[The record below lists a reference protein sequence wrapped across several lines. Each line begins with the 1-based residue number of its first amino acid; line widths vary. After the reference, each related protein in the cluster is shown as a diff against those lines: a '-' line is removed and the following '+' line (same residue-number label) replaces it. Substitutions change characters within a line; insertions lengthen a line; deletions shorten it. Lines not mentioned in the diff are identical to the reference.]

1 YTSATKLTVLR
12 QLRYLHRTNGNR
24 ENLVRGRNV
33 RLRVGKIDIELRPS
47 RSGGGAGGPGYR
59 ESFASRG
66 QHQYR
71 ACGSPYGARSDRRF
85 LRAIFWLLP
94 RTDARDSANTAKSR
108 IRVHRRSSRLHRD

>member
-1 YTSATKLTVLR
+1 MDSGKCCSHVAVARTRHVAQRRGYTSATKLTVLR

-24 ENLVRGRNV
+24 KNLVRGRNV

-71 ACGSPYGARSDRRF
+71 ACGSPYGA
-85 LRAIFWLLP
+85 
-94 RTDARDSANTAKSR
+94 
-108 IRVHRRSSRLHRD
+108 